1 MAKAIYLDTP
11 KGSTTLIHGAGAIAM
26 GAIYFSTHEIA
37 NGIVR
42 RSLNKEQL
50 FLSNTAAAVVTNI
63 ATFAFLSNR
72 NKAWNKRIREKESQK
87 KQNKLLIF
95 CVQLILFC
103 VL

>member
-50 FLSNTAAAVVTNI
+50 FLSNTAAAAVTNI
-63 ATFAFLSNR
+63 ATFAFLSNTNKAR
-72 NKAWNKRIREKESQK
+72 NKRKENKRKRKSK
-87 KQNKLLIF
+87 KTE
-95 CVQLILFC
+95 
-103 VL
+103 